1 MRIGLF
7 FGTFNP
13 VHAGHMII
21 AGYFAEFSDL
31 DQVWMVVTP
40 HNPHKQAGSLLQDHH
55 RFEMVRIAIGDY
67 NKIKASKVEFSL
79 PKPSF
84 TIHTLLHLEEQY
96 PDHEFNLIMGSDNL
110 AGFMKWKSWEQIIER
125 HKLYVYPRPGS
136 DGGEMKDHEK
146 VVFVDAPHIELSST
160 FIRDAVKNKKD
171 IRYMMPE
178 SAYEYMDEMN
188 FYRK

>member
-7 FGTFNP
+7 FGTYNP

-31 DQVWMVVTP
+31 EQVWMVVTP
-40 HNPHKQAGSLLQDHH
+40 HNPHKPAGSLLQDHH

-67 NKIKASKVEFSL
+67 KKLKASKVEFGL
-79 PKPSF
+79 PKPSY
-84 TIHTLLHLEEQY
+84 TIYTLLHLEEQY
-96 PDHEFNLIMGSDNL
+96 PEHEFSLIMGSDNL
-110 AGFMKWKSWEQIIER
+110 AGFRKWKSWEQIIEK

-136 DGGEMKDHEK
+136 DGGDMKDHDQ
-146 VVFVDAPHIELSST
+146 VVFVNAPLIQLSST
-160 FIRDAVKNKKD
+160 FIRDAVKDRKD
-171 IRYMMPE
+171 IRYMMPA

-188 FYRK
+188 FYKK